1 MYIPTLKVDSTI
13 KIECLLTI
21 QLSKLNIQLLK
32 LNTIQLSCTLSVLTT
47 IIPSCRVR
55 DCWRGPCGTKKVER
69 PLQSARLVVL
79 RRPRHQL
86 GAARLQ
92 GTSPLAAISR
102 HSSVDLLPQRV
113 RPRDDSDSAS
123 FLR

>member
-1 MYIPTLKVDSTI
+1 MSFNHFNTKLNIQLLKLNVHSTLKADSTI

-21 QLSKLNIQLLK
+21 QHKVEHATIKIEYHKVVYVKLN
-32 LNTIQLSCTLSVLTT
+32 VLTT

-92 GTSPLAAISR
+92 GTSPPGSYIEAF
-102 HSSVDLLPQRV
+102 VC
-113 RPRDDSDSAS
+113 
-123 FLR
+123 